1 MDDSR
6 PIAVTGVPGYSLEAL
21 IGRGG
26 MGEVYRATDE
36 RLGRPVALKV
46 LAEGVAGDDR
56 SRARLLEESRRAA
69 GLRPGEP
76 RGPASLD
83 HPNVVP
89 VYEAGDAGGR
99 LFLAMRYVAGID
111 LKALLRRE
119 GALAPERAIAVAAQV
134 ADALDAAHRRGLV
147 HRDVKPSNV
156 LLDHADG
163 REHAYLADFGLTRST
178 SDRGPADARF
188 TGTVDYVAPEHIR
201 GDAVDG
207 RADEYGLACLLFE
220 CLTGTVPYRS
230 ASGVGALFAHLEEPV
245 PRVGERRVGLP
256 ADLDG
261 VFARALAKD
270 PGDRFDTCSE
280 LVDAA
285 RDPLGLQPSAR
296 SSRAAVALAV
306 ALAVVA
312 VAATAFAVMRGGKPA
327 PPPVPTGMLVRV
339 DPRTD
344 AVAGRTPVA
353 GHPGNLAV
361 TPGGVWMTD

>member
-1 MDDSR
+1 MPRSVRVGRLEAEMDDVRSV
-6 PIAVTGVPGYSLEAL
+6 AATEVPGYRVEAL

-26 MGEVYRATDE
+26 MGEVYRAMDE

-46 LAEGVAGDDR
+46 LADGAASDER
-56 SRARLLEESRRAA
+56 YRARLLEESRRA
-69 GLRPGEP
+69 
-76 RGPASLD
+76 ASLD

-89 VYEAGDAGGR
+89 VYEAGEADGH
-99 LFLAMRYVAGID
+99 LFLAMRYVPGTD

-119 GALAPERAIAVAAQV
+119 AALEPERAIAIVAQV

-188 TGTVDYVAPEHIR
+188 TGTVDYVAPEQIR

-270 PGDRFDTCSE
+270 PADRFATCTAFVDE
-280 LVDAA
+280 ARAALALDAA
-285 RDPLGLQPSAR
+285 PGGG
-296 SSRAAVALAV
+296 SRRVVATVVVVAILAVAVAAVAL
-306 ALAVVA
+306 LTDPGRR
-312 VAATAFAVMRGGKPA
+312 TA
-327 PPPVPTGMLVRV
+327 
-339 DPRTD
+339 
-344 AVAGRTPVA
+344 AGRPA
-353 GHPGNLAV
+353 G
-361 TPGGVWMTD
+361 